1 MSKKV
6 AKYKYDLGVNIMALP
21 KLDLPIYELVLPSTK
36 KKIKYRPFLVKEEKV
51 LLIALESNDDKNIRE
66 AVVQLLKGCIQTR
79 LKVENLSIFDLEYIF
94 LNIRAV
100 SVGEQVEMKITC
112 TDDNETEV
120 AYTLNLQDITVNF
133 PKGHTNKIMLTD
145 TTGVIMKYPS
155 FNRFVDSNFTGK
167 GVDQEN
173 VLEVVAE
180 SIDQIFQGEE
190 VFDQSTT
197 SSKEFLEFVES
208 LTNEQ
213 LAKIQEFFETA
224 PRLEHNFKITN
235 PKTGVESDYNTLE
248 GYYKTNF
255 ALMQHHKY
263 SLSDLENM
271 MPFERSVYTTLLMQ
285 YLEQVKQQQ
294 AAQKQK
300 R

>member
-1 MSKKV
+1 
-6 AKYKYDLGVNIMALP
+6 MALP

-51 LLIALESNDDKNIRE
+51 LLIALESNDEKNIRE

-120 AYTLNLQDITVNF
+120 GYTLNLQDVAVNF
-133 PKGHTNKIMLTD
+133 PKGHSNKIMLTD

-155 FNRFVDSNFTGK
+155 FNRFVDAQFANKEVNEDT
-167 GVDQEN
+167 
-173 VLEVVAE
+173 VLDIIAE

-190 VFDQSTT
+190 VFDESTT
-197 SSKEFLEFVES
+197 TPKEFKQFVES
-208 LTNEQ
+208 LTNAQMEKLQ
-213 LAKIQEFFETA
+213 KFFETS
-224 PRLEHNFKITN
+224 PKLEHKFKVTN
-235 PKTGVESDYNTLE
+235 PKTDVESEYTIS
-248 GYYKTNF
+248 G
-255 ALMQHHKY
+255 
-263 SLSDLENM
+263 LSS
-271 MPFERSVYTTLLMQ
+271 FFG
-285 YLEQVKQQQ
+285 
-294 AAQKQK
+294 
-300 R
+300 

>member
-1 MSKKV
+1 MSQKV

-51 LLIALESNDDKNIRE
+51 LLIALESNDEKNIRE
-66 AVVQLLKGCIQTR
+66 AVVQLLKNCIQSR

-100 SVGEQVEMKITC
+100 SVGEEVQMKITC
-112 TDDNETEV
+112 SDDNETEV
-120 AYTLNLQDITVNF
+120 GYNLNLQDVTVNF
-133 PKGHTNKIMLTD
+133 PEGHSNKIMLTD

-155 FNRFVDSNFTGK
+155 FDRFVDANFAGK
-167 GVDQEN
+167 GVTQEN
-173 VLEVVAE
+173 VLNIIAE

-197 SSKEFLEFVES
+197 SPKEFLQFVES

-213 LAKIQEFFETA
+213 LIKLQEFFETA
-224 PRLEHNFKITN
+224 PRLEHNFRITN
-235 PKTGVESDYNTLE
+235 PKTGVESDYTISGLS
-248 GYYKTNF
+248 NF
-255 ALMQHHKY
+255 
-263 SLSDLENM
+263 
-271 MPFERSVYTTLLMQ
+271 FG
-285 YLEQVKQQQ
+285 
-294 AAQKQK
+294 
-300 R
+300 

>member
-1 MSKKV
+1 MSQKV

-51 LLIALESNDDKNIRE
+51 LLIALESNDEKNIRE
-66 AVVQLLKGCIQTR
+66 AVVQLLKNCIQSR

-100 SVGEQVEMKITC
+100 SVGEEVQMKITC
-112 TDDNETEV
+112 SDDGETEV
-120 AYTLNLQDITVNF
+120 GYNLNLTDVTVNF
-133 PKGHTNKIMLTD
+133 PEGHSNKIMLTD

-155 FNRFVDSNFTGK
+155 FDRFVDANFAGK
-167 GVDQEN
+167 GVTQEN
-173 VLEVVAE
+173 VLNIIAE

-197 SSKEFLEFVES
+197 SKKEFLQFVES

-213 LAKIQEFFETA
+213 LIKLQEFFETA
-224 PRLEHNFKITN
+224 PRLEHNFRITN
-235 PKTGVESDYNTLE
+235 PKTGVESDYTISGLS
-248 GYYKTNF
+248 NF
-255 ALMQHHKY
+255 
-263 SLSDLENM
+263 
-271 MPFERSVYTTLLMQ
+271 FG
-285 YLEQVKQQQ
+285 
-294 AAQKQK
+294 
-300 R
+300 

>member
-1 MSKKV
+1 MSQKV

-36 KKIKYRPFLVKEEKV
+36 KKVKYRPFLVKEEKV
-51 LLIALESNDDKNIRE
+51 LLIALESNDEKNIKE
-66 AVVQLLKGCIQTR
+66 AVVQLLKNCIQSR

-120 AYTLNLQDITVNF
+120 GYVLNLQDVEVNF
-133 PKGHTNKIMLTD
+133 PEGHSNKIMLTD

-155 FNRFVDSNFTGK
+155 FDRFVDANFAGK
-167 GVDQEN
+167 GVTQEN
-173 VLEVVAE
+173 VLSIIAE

-197 SSKEFLEFVES
+197 SSKEFLQFVES

-213 LAKIQEFFETA
+213 LIKLQEFFETA
-224 PRLEHNFKITN
+224 PRLEHNFRITN
-235 PKTGVESDYNTLE
+235 PNTGVESDYTISGLS
-248 GYYKTNF
+248 NF
-255 ALMQHHKY
+255 
-263 SLSDLENM
+263 
-271 MPFERSVYTTLLMQ
+271 FG
-285 YLEQVKQQQ
+285 
-294 AAQKQK
+294 
-300 R
+300 

>member
-1 MSKKV
+1 LSQKV

-36 KKIKYRPFLVKEEKV
+36 KKVKYRPFLVKEEKV
-51 LLIALESNDDKNIRE
+51 LLIALESNDEKNITE

-79 LKVENLSIFDLEYIF
+79 LKVENLSIFDLEYLF

-112 TDDNETEV
+112 TDDGETEV
-120 AYTLNLQDITVNF
+120 GYTLNLQDVAVNF
-133 PKGHTNKIMLTD
+133 PKGHSNKIMLTD

-155 FNRFVDSNFTGK
+155 FNRFIDSNFTGK
-167 GVDQEN
+167 GVDGEN
-173 VLEVVAE
+173 VLDIVAE

-197 SSKEFLEFVES
+197 SSKEFLQFVES

-213 LAKIQEFFETA
+213 LSKIQEFFETA

-235 PKTGVESDYNTLE
+235 PKTGVESDYTISGLN
-248 GYYKTNF
+248 NF
-255 ALMQHHKY
+255 
-263 SLSDLENM
+263 
-271 MPFERSVYTTLLMQ
+271 FG
-285 YLEQVKQQQ
+285 
-294 AAQKQK
+294 
-300 R
+300 

>member
-1 MSKKV
+1 MSEKV

-51 LLIALESNDDKNIRE
+51 LLIALESNDEKNIRE
-66 AVVQLLKGCIQTR
+66 AVVQLLKNCIQSR

-100 SVGEQVEMKITC
+100 SVGEEVQMKITC
-112 TDDNETEV
+112 SDDNETEV
-120 AYTLNLQDITVNF
+120 GYNLNLQDVTVNF
-133 PKGHTNKIMLTD
+133 PEGHSNKIMLTD

-155 FNRFVDSNFTGK
+155 FDRFVDANFAGK
-167 GVDQEN
+167 GVTQEN
-173 VLEVVAE
+173 VLNIIAE

-197 SSKEFLEFVES
+197 SPKEFLQFVES

-213 LAKIQEFFETA
+213 LIKLQEFFETA
-224 PRLEHNFKITN
+224 PRLEHNFRITN
-235 PKTGVESDYNTLE
+235 PKTGVESDYTISGLS
-248 GYYKTNF
+248 NF
-255 ALMQHHKY
+255 
-263 SLSDLENM
+263 
-271 MPFERSVYTTLLMQ
+271 FG
-285 YLEQVKQQQ
+285 
-294 AAQKQK
+294 
-300 R
+300 